1 MNITLLLSKLGL
13 SPNLSQ
19 DVTLILFIAF
29 LSFIYGMVL
38 GKYRVMN
45 ILINIYISFALMQ
58 VVPKEF
64 LKNSQI
70 EVIVFFVL
78 LVLLT
83 ILSKRFYDISF
94 SGAGS
99 SFLWRIF
106 VVSFLQIV
114 LVLSIIFSILPKSEV
129 LNYVSPTAYEY
140 LVSGYFPLFWMAFP
154 LIFLFFLCKRGYR

>member
-1 MNITLLLSKLGL
+1 MNVTLLLSKIGL

-19 DVTLILFIAF
+19 DVMLVLFIAL

-45 ILINIYISFALMQ
+45 ILINIYISFAIIQ
-58 VVPKEF
+58 VVPNALIKDDQM
-64 LKNSQI
+64 K
-70 EVIVFFVL
+70 VVVFFVL

-83 ILSKRFYDISF
+83 IVSKRFYDISF

-114 LVLSIIFSILPKSEV
+114 LILSIIFSILPEKEA
-129 LNYVSPTAYEY
+129 LAYVSPSAFGY
-140 LVSGYFPLFWMAFP
+140 LVSGYFPLFWMVFP
-154 LIFLFFLCKRGYR
+154 LIFLFFLCKKGYR

>member
-19 DVTLILFIAF
+19 DVTLIFFIAF
-29 LSFIYGMVL
+29 VSFIYGMVL

-45 ILINIYISFALMQ
+45 ILINIYISFALIQ
-58 VVPKEF
+58 VAPEGL
-64 LKNSQI
+64 LKNGQAKMI
-70 EVIVFFVL
+70 AFFIL

-83 ILSKRFYDISF
+83 IVSKRFYDIYF

-99 SFLWRIF
+99 SFLCKIF
-106 VVSFLQIV
+106 VVSFLQII
-114 LVLSIIFSILPKSEV
+114 LILSIIFSILPKGDA
-129 LNYVSPTAYEY
+129 LAYVSSSAYGY